1 MKFYRFGNP
10 EKPVFMTLPGTICHW
25 KLGFEEYI
33 PELTRYFH
41 VVCVSYDGFDET
53 EDTVYPDMPTEAG
66 KIERYVNEN
75 FNGRVFCIY
84 GCSLGGSYAAYLL
97 QRRQIAI
104 DHIILGSSD
113 MDQASG
119 FSARLQSRIV
129 AGIMYGIL
137 KNGRLPGWMQRANE
151 KKMQKHP
158 ETKEYREKFI
168 ALFTGANMSF
178 VKKES
183 VYNQFYSDLVTEI
196 ENGLQVLGSVIHV
209 LYARKMGEK
218 YLQRYRQ
225 HFPQADIRPQDME
238 HEEMFVCHHDLWLKE
253 VLACCGIEQQTPA

>member
-1 MKFYRFGNP
+1 MKFYTFGDDA
-10 EKPVFMTLPGTICHW
+10 KPVFMTLPGTICHW

-33 PELTRYFH
+33 PELTKYFY

-53 EDTVYPDMPTEAG
+53 EDTVYPDMQSEAE
-66 KIERYVNEN
+66 KIEIYVKEN
-75 FNGRVFCIY
+75 LHGHVFCIY

-97 QRRQIAI
+97 QRRRIAI

-119 FSARLQSRIV
+119 FSARIQSRMV
-129 AGIMYGIL
+129 AGMMHGIL
-137 KNGRLPGWMQRANE
+137 KNGCLPGWMQRANE
-151 KKMQKHP
+151 KKMRKHP

-168 ALFTGANMSF
+168 ALFTGTDMSF

-196 ENGLQVLGSVIHV
+196 QNGLDVPGSAIHV
-209 LYARKMGEK
+209 FYARKMGEK
-218 YLQRYRQ
+218 YLQRYQR
-225 HFPQADIRPQDME
+225 HFPHADIRTQNME
-238 HEEMFVCHHDLWLKE
+238 HEEMFVCHPDLWLRE
-253 VLACCGIEQQTPA
+253 VLSCCGIDRGQGS